1 MNIFTETYYGLRA
14 INFAYIRRRHL
25 VAPVEE
31 SGDMGHSTEYDKD
44 GNNDQS
50 IFPNF
55 VAVGREVTRTEI
67 YRADSNG
74 RVLPDKSYITGSRID
89 VSG

>member
-1 MNIFTETYYGLRA
+1 MDVLCDSLLSQVLLNSGIRA
-14 INFAYIRRRHL
+14 IPRRRI
-25 VAPVEE
+25 VEE
-31 SGDMGHSTEYDKD
+31 SGDIGHSTEHDKD
-44 GNNDQS
+44 GNNDRS

-67 YRADSNG
+67 YCADPKG
-74 RVLPDKSYITGSRID
+74 HALPYKPYITGSRID